1 MPKDNHHQSDTF
13 DCHCGT
19 KHNDTGFH
27 ILLDA
32 ICDPVFV
39 TDLDG
44 RCINLN
50 EAACRMLGY
59 NRQELLSIA
68 PAELSIPG
76 CAGIVALKL
85 EMVKKQ
91 GPQTFEYTMLCK
103 NGRTIDVEL
112 TSGLATCK
120 GNEVIV
126 TTARDITDRKKAA
139 SKLAHRKEYFEA
151 LFRSSSDAIIS
162 LDHNHLTVDINP
174 RFEELFGYTLGDL
187 AGRNIDDFI
196 YPQENPEECRVISND
211 VMKGQSITKECL
223 RRRKDGS
230 NIHVLVRGTPIIME
244 NKIAGVLGI
253 YSDIT
258 ERITADRKLTAA
270 HKLQQDII
278 DFLPDPTF
286 VVNRDGK
293 VIAWNR
299 AMEKMSGVKKEA
311 IVGQGDNAYSVPF
324 YGDRRPVLLD
334 YFLSEDQE
342 LINIYQNF
350 KKTDHKIFAQTF
362 APLAY
367 QGRGAY
373 LWITASPLFDRDG
386 HLTGAIESIRDI
398 SEQKE
403 REQRLEFLS
412 WHDQLTGMYNR
423 TFFEHKI
430 ENMDLIENLPVT
442 IITCDVDG
450 LKLVNDTMGHTAG
463 DKLLQNAAAVIKE
476 STRSSDMAA
485 RIGGDEFAIL
495 LTRTDYMTG
504 ARVCR
509 RIKKTIEK
517 HNLTNNLPLSIS
529 IGMASAGGTDTDIN
543 ELFKEADNKMYREK
557 LLNSKSAR
565 SNVVQALM
573 SALEARDFITE
584 GHCNRIADLA
594 TGLGKVICL
603 PDDRL
608 AGLKLLARFHDIG
621 KVGVPDMILF
631 KPDMLTNDEM
641 SLMRMHCEIGHRIAM
656 TAADLVPI
664 AELILKHHEWWNGQ
678 GYPLKLNRLDI
689 PLECRIIA
697 IVDAYDA
704 MTNDRPYRNALSEQQ
719 AIDELLKC
727 AGTQFDPHL
736 VAKFL
741 RML

>member
-1 MPKDNHHQSDTF
+1 MLN
-13 DCHCGT
+13 
-19 KHNDTGFH
+19 
-27 ILLDA
+27 A
-32 ICDPVFV
+32 ICDPVFIM
-39 TDLDG
+39 DLDG
-44 RCINLN
+44 RCINVN
-50 EAACRMLGY
+50 EAACRLVGY
-59 NRQELLSIA
+59 NRQELLRMSTT
-68 PAELSIPG
+68 ELGGPG
-76 CAGIVALKL
+76 CADLAAPKFAL
-85 EMVKKQ
+85 VKKQ
-91 GPQTFEYTMLCK
+91 YPQTFECTMLCK
-103 NGRTIDVEL
+103 DGQTINVEL
-112 TSGLATCK
+112 TAGRATCN

-126 TTARDITDRKKAA
+126 TTARDITDRKHAE
-139 SKLAHRKEYFEA
+139 SKLAHQKEYFEA

-162 LDHNHLTVDINP
+162 LDHNHLTVDINH
-174 RFEELFGYTLGDL
+174 RFEELFGYTLADL

-196 YPQENPEECRVISND
+196 HPQKSPEECRVISTD
-211 VMKGQSITKECL
+211 VMKGQSITVEAL

-230 NIHVLVRGTPIIME
+230 NIHVLVRGTPIIMD
-244 NKIAGVLGI
+244 NQITGVLGI
-253 YSDIT
+253 YTDIT
-258 ERITADRKLTAA
+258 DRITAERKLTAA

-299 AMEKMSGVKKEA
+299 AIEKMSGVKKEA
-311 IVGQGDNAYSVPF
+311 IVGRGNNAYSIPF
-324 YGDRRPVLLD
+324 YGNRRHVLLD
-334 YFLSEDQE
+334 YFLSEDKKI
-342 LINIYQNF
+342 LDIYQNF
-350 KKTDHKIFAQTF
+350 KSTDHKIFAETF
-362 APLAY
+362 APMAY

-386 HLTGAIESIRDI
+386 NLTGAIESIRDI

-412 WHDQLTGMYNR
+412 WHDQLTGIYNR
-423 TFFEHKI
+423 TFFEHKT
-430 ENMDLIENLPVT
+430 ENMDLIENLPIT
-442 IITCDVDG
+442 IITCDLDG

-463 DKLLQNAAAVIKE
+463 DKLLQSAAAVIKE

-495 LTRTDYMTG
+495 LTRTDHMTG
-504 ARVCR
+504 TRVCQ
-509 RIKKTIEK
+509 RIKKGIEK
-517 HNLTNNLPLSIS
+517 HNLTNTVPLSIS

-565 SNVVQALM
+565 STVVQALM
-573 SALEARDFITE
+573 SALEARDFVTE
-584 GHCNRIADLA
+584 GHCNRLSDLA
-594 TGLGKVICL
+594 TDLGKVICL
-603 PDDRL
+603 PDDRF

-621 KVGVPDMILF
+621 KVGVPDLILF
-631 KPDMLTNDEM
+631 KPDLLTNDEM

-656 TAADLVPI
+656 AASDLVPI
-664 AELILKHHEWWNGQ
+664 AGLILMHHEWWNGQ
-678 GYPLKLNRLDI
+678 GYPLRLKMLDI

-704 MTNDRPYRNALSEQQ
+704 MTNDRPYRNALPEQQ
-719 AIDELLKC
+719 ALDELLRC